1 MDNPFQLVMPRLEYA
16 LLGIKRVQARQ
27 AEPPKQ
33 RLSVTIEI
41 MRSLKSAWMSPFP
54 TPDRL
59 MLWAAA
65 CTGFF
70 EVHLNLADVAVDS
83 HSAPSMVWVKVKQ
96 SKTDPFRLGMDVYLG
111 ATGADVCP
119 VQAIIQYLA
128 IRVSTPGPL
137 FINQVGSPLTRVGLV
152 SHPHTALHQAGISPA
167 NYNWHSFRIGAS
179 TTAARCGMED
189 SLIKTLGRRKSS
201 AYQTYI
207 RIPRHELAAAAKS
220 LVCNLQNC

>member
-1 MDNPFQLVMPRLEYA
+1 MREVFAALLGQQGLKHKSIKAYLSGLRFTQIHQGMDTPFQLAMPRLEYA

-33 RLSVTIEI
+33 RLPVTIEI
-41 MRSLKSAWMSPFP
+41 MRSLKSAWMSPCP

-70 EVHLNLADVAVDS
+70 RAGEFTVPTANAYDAEVHLNLADVAVDS
-83 HSAPSMVWVKVKQ
+83 HSMVRVKVKQ
-96 SKTDPFRLGMDVYLG
+96 SKTDRFRLGVDVYLG

-128 IRVSTPGPL
+128 VRV
-137 FINQVGSPLTRVGLV
+137 
-152 SHPHTALHQAGISPA
+152 
-167 NYNWHSFRIGAS
+167 
-179 TTAARCGMED
+179 
-189 SLIKTLGRRKSS
+189 
-201 AYQTYI
+201 
-207 RIPRHELAAAAKS
+207 
-220 LVCNLQNC
+220 